1 MFAYAQDL
9 TRTTRLQRL
18 VTLVQVKEHGQ
29 WSLYSDDSLN
39 KVTFVS
45 GQSNFDWQSLL
56 AFQFVCFLGQ

>member
-1 MFAYAQDL
+1 VFAYAQDS
-9 TRTTRLQRL
+9 TRTTLLQRS